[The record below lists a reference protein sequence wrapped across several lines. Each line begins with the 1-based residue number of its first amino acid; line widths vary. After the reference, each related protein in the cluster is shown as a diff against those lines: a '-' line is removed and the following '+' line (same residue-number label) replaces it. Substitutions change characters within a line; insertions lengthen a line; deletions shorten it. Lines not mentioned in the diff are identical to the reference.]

1 MMYFDTNMVN
11 DIFYGAV
18 SIRKGRTN
26 DLFENL
32 CGCACACACACA
44 LRYENLNLLIYD
56 LPE

>member
-18 SIRKGRTN
+18 SIRKGRAN

-32 CGCACACACACA
+32 CVCECARA
-44 LRYENLNLLIYD
+44 LYATET
-56 LPE
+56 